1 MSRLL
6 VFTIR
11 DCRSI
16 AVTSVQ
22 GGHFYVTIGRKLK
35 EMADVRILLARNMKH
50 FREILGVS
58 QMDLAEKIGCSP
70 TLIGKIETMKRFPSA
85 DSLNRITEA
94 LKIAPADLF
103 ADADNSKAIKSM
115 TSQQKRKSQLKMKVN
130 KAIDE
135 MFGQII

>member
-1 MSRLL
+1 
-6 VFTIR
+6 
-11 DCRSI
+11 
-16 AVTSVQ
+16 
-22 GGHFYVTIGRKLK
+22 
-35 EMADVRILLARNMKH
+35 MADVRILLAKNMKH
-50 FREILGVS
+50 FREILGIS
-58 QMDLAEKIGCSP
+58 QMDLAAKIGCSP

-103 ADADNSKAIKSM
+103 ADAVNSKAIKSM

-135 MFGQII
+135 LFR